1 MNEDLRRQLQ
11 QAQQDLDPQFKAL
24 RNATGALQAAI
35 RLADQEKADAL
46 PMQKAL
52 VKLVALAT
60 QDIGY
65 KGRSY
70 SEDEALTLLRA
81 ART

>member
-1 MNEDLRRQLQ
+1 MSPRTVPPSSLSPQRQE
-11 QAQQDLDPQFKAL
+11 
-24 RNATGALQAAI
+24 R
-35 RLADQEKADAL
+35 E
-46 PMQKAL
+46 QKAL